1 MPDLDDLIEEL
12 KQKRDELRVQMNLA
26 SKEIKDEWEEL
37 EDEMKEFLDKSKEV
51 AGDARLKETGEG
63 VGKALAQVGH
73 ELKLGF
79 DRIRDALKED

>member
-1 MPDLDDLIEEL
+1 MSEFDDLIEEL

-26 SKEIKDEWEEL
+26 SKELKDEWEDL
-37 EDEMKEFLDKSKEV
+37 EEKMGEFTDKAKEF
-51 AGDARLKETGEG
+51 AGDAKLGETGEG
-63 VGKALAQVGH
+63 VGKALARVGH

>member
-1 MPDLDDLIEEL
+1 MPELDDLIEEL
-12 KQKRDELRVQMNLA
+12 KQTRDELRVQMNLA
-26 SKEIKDEWEEL
+26 SRELKDEWEEL
-37 EDEMKEFLDKSKEV
+37 EEDMKEFMEKSREV
-51 AGDARLKETGEG
+51 AGDAGLRETSEG

>member
-12 KQKRDELRVQMNLA
+12 KQTRDELRVQMNLA
-26 SKEIKDEWEEL
+26 SREIKDEWEEL
-37 EDEMKEFLDKSKEV
+37 EGDMKEFMEKAKDLPED
-51 AGDARLKETGEG
+51 AGLRETGEG

-79 DRIRDALKED
+79 DRIRDAMKED

>member
-12 KQKRDELRVQMNLA
+12 KQSRDELRVQMNLA
-26 SKEIKDEWEEL
+26 SREIKDEWEGL
-37 EDEMKEFLDKSKEV
+37 EGDLKEFLDKTKDF
-51 AGDARLKETGEG
+51 AGDAGLRETGEG
-63 VGKALAQVGH
+63 VGMALAQVGR